1 MTHSK
6 TAVMNK
12 NIGPNISLRRRK
24 KKEKKKKQNF
34 IMKKNQVYNLV
45 LSAPKLHLTRQYI
58 LKMLILVL

>member
-24 KKEKKKKQNF
+24 KKKKKKQNF

>member
-1 MTHSK
+1 MTHNK

-24 KKEKKKKQNF
+24 KKKKKQNF